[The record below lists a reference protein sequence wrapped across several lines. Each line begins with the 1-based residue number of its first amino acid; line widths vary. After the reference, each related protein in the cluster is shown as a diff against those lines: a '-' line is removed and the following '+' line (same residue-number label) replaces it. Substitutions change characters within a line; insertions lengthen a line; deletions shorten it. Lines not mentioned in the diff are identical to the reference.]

1 MVIFMKTKIS
11 MMKMMMMMMM
21 MMMKMMTIM
30 MMMTRILI
38 DTMLQ
43 TSFRIE
49 KQLCG
54 QI

>member
-1 MVIFMKTKIS
+1 MKRIIS
-11 MMKMMMMMMM
+11 MMKMMMMMVMKMM
-21 MMMKMMTIM
+21 MMMMMTL
-30 MMMTRILI
+30 TRILI